1 MRIRFRL
8 SLTLASLL
16 IITSLSTT
24 ILAILWVSGKQ
35 AAQEVGKSLFEV
47 TSQNVETK
55 VSALLEH
62 SLEIAKIVSSRA
74 DLQYVSGDG
83 PDMSVLPLFRS
94 ILEADKTYYSI
105 YKGFEDGSFLQLIAV
120 NDRES
125 IAKAHN
131 APAGTAWIART
142 ILSHSIQE
150 RTQNW
155 AFLDADFKQITRRV
169 ESTRYDPRQR
179 PWYKSAMQR
188 PEGQLSEVYSFH
200 SLQQPG
206 LTASHKIT
214 GAIGVVGV
222 DLTLSGLGEFV
233 SGEKVSENG
242 VVILYDRH
250 YRIIAASDS
259 IENVGVLSPLQDASR
274 ADIKYFSEQ
283 KDVGFRSFGVNGQTY
298 LANIVSLDIASGA
311 LNIAVSA
318 PLDDFRQ
325 SFISMKKRIFI
336 LTLISFAIFI
346 PASLIFSDRLS
357 SRVRRL
363 VKQAKMI
370 KQLEFVESGNRESH
384 IVEFFELENSFDEMR
399 KSLAENAGALTISQ
413 EKLNRLVELGIAMSA
428 ERDTDKV
435 MEMVLMGAKELSNA
449 DGGTLY
455 KIEDNALSFK
465 IVHNTSLDIQMGGT
479 SGVEPVLSPVPLFN
493 DAGEENHHNIVS
505 HTVHRA
511 MSVNIED
518 AYNNDL
524 FDFSGTKVFDE
535 MNGYRSKSF
544 LTVPL
549 KPRGGDAIGAL
560 QIINAQDENGDIIPF
575 SDEIQSFVEAL
586 SAQAATILYNHDL
599 LDAQER
605 LMDAMIQLI
614 AGAIDAK
621 SPYTGGHCERVPEL
635 AIMLAREAC
644 EKQDGIYA
652 DFNFETEEQWR
663 EFSIGAWLHDCG
675 KVITPEYVVDKATK
689 LETIYNRIHEIRT
702 RFEVL
707 LRDAEIAYY
716 KERVSGADI
725 NVAQERFDKRKAKL
739 IDDFAFVAECN
750 VGGEFMSDDKLER
763 LKNIAEETWVRHFDI
778 QQGLSHEEAQRFQNV
793 AVAPAV
799 EKLLEDKPYHI
810 IPRQSD
816 VTAQYEHLNFKV
828 PVPQDLYN
836 RGELYNLSIGRG
848 TLTPEEHF
856 KIKEHIMQTIA
867 MLEAL
872 PFPAHLQRVPEYAG
886 THHETMIGTGYPRKL
901 ESSELSIPSR
911 IMAIAD
917 IFEALT
923 ASDRPYKKAKT
934 LSESI
939 KILSFFKK
947 DQHIDGDIFDL
958 FLTSGVYKD
967 YAEKF
972 LLPEQID
979 HVDISQYL
987 S

>member
-16 IITSLSTT
+16 IIASLSTT
-24 ILAILWVSGKQ
+24 ILAILWFSGKQ
-35 AAQEVGKSLFEV
+35 TAQDVGKSLFEF
-47 TSQNVETK
+47 TSQSVETK
-55 VSALLEH
+55 ISGLLEH
-62 SLEIAKIVSSRA
+62 SLEIAKVASSQA
-74 DLQYVSGDG
+74 DIEPVRSDDLDA
-83 PDMSVLPLFRS
+83 SVLSFFRS
-94 ILEADKTYYSI
+94 ILETDETYYSI
-105 YKGFEDGSFLQLIAV
+105 YKGFDDGSFLQLIAV
-120 NDRES
+120 HNRDN
-125 IAKAHN
+125 ITKAHH
-131 APAGTAWIART
+131 APAGTAWIVRS
-142 ILSHSIQE
+142 ILNRPVPE
-150 RTQNW
+150 RTQHW
-155 AFLDADFKQITRRV
+155 TFLDATFKPLGKRV

-179 PWYKSAMQR
+179 PWYQSAMQA
-188 PEGQLSEVYSFH
+188 PEGQVSEVYSFH

-206 LTASHKIT
+206 LTASHKIS
-214 GAIGVVGV
+214 GAKGVVGI
-222 DLTLSGLGEFV
+222 DLTLSGLREFI
-233 SGEKVSENG
+233 SAEKVSSNG
-242 VVILYDRH
+242 VVIIYDRH
-250 YRIIAASDS
+250 HRIIAASD
-259 IENVGVLSPLQDASR
+259 NVGDVLSPLQNAER
-274 ADIKYFSEQ
+274 ADIAYFSGQ
-283 KDVGFRSFGVNGQTY
+283 KDVGFRRFDMNGQTY
-298 LANIVSLDIASGA
+298 LANVASLDIASGG
-311 LNIAVSA
+311 LNIAISA

-325 SFISMKKRIFI
+325 SFIAMKKRIVI
-336 LTLISFAIFI
+336 LTLISLVIFI

-363 VKQAKMI
+363 AKQAKMI
-370 KQLEFVESGNRESH
+370 KQLEFVESRNRASH
-384 IVEFFELENSFDEMR
+384 IVEFFELESSFDDMR
-399 KSLAENAGALTISQ
+399 ESLAENAVALKVSQ

-455 KIEDNALSFK
+455 KIEDGALKFK
-465 IVHNTSLDIQMGGT
+465 IVHSTSLEIHMGGVT
-479 SGVEPVLSPVPLFN
+479 GVEPDLRPVALFN
-493 DAGEENHHNIVS
+493 EAGEENHHNVVS
-505 HTVHRA
+505 HTVHRG

-560 QIINAQDENGDIIPF
+560 QIINAQDESGNIIPF

-605 LMDAMIQLI
+605 LMDSMIQLI

-621 SPYTGGHCERVPEL
+621 SPYTGGHCARVPEL

-644 EKQDGIYA
+644 KKQDGIYA

-707 LRDAEIAYY
+707 LRDAEIEYY
-716 KERVSGADI
+716 KERASGEDI
-725 NVAQERFDKRKAKL
+725 NVAQGRFDKRKVKL

-750 VGGEFMSDDKLER
+750 IGGEFMSDDKLER
-763 LKNIAEETWVRHFDI
+763 LKSIAEETWVRHFDI
-778 QQGLSHEEAQRFQNV
+778 QLGLSHEEAQRFQNV
-793 AVAPAV
+793 AAAPAV
-799 EKLLEDKPYHI
+799 ERLLEDKAYHI
-810 IPRQSD
+810 IPRLSD

-911 IMAIAD
+911 IMAVAD

-958 FLTSGVYKD
+958 FLTSGVYKN